1 MCGVAS
7 PLVSVE
13 TSALTAV
20 DVSRWNPLLCLPNG
34 TADPLLM
41 VFLVYLLA
49 FMPSWMICSSMLLR
63 KWRKQEKKTLCG
75 FQKANCRV
83 LFHALDRLQARKKR
97 ALVHFLVGVIYF
109 KKILPDFRFGRTYSL
124 LMIVM
129 LYQEYGNHGFGSQ
142 EEDFPSKAGQ
152 LFQGFS
158 GRGIQAAWLKRECRG
173 RNTSTTFSCD
183 WFSLPFQRLQLF
195 AVSFSCET
203 TFFAQTSGRQD
214 EAVR

>member
-1 MCGVAS
+1 
-7 PLVSVE
+7 
-13 TSALTAV
+13 
-20 DVSRWNPLLCLPNG
+20 
-34 TADPLLM
+34 M

-63 KWRKQEKKTLCG
+63 KWRKQEKKSLCG

-83 LFHALDRLQARKKR
+83 LFHALDRLQAREKR

-142 EEDFPSKAGQ
+142 EEDVPSKAGQ

-158 GRGIQAAWLKRECRG
+158 GRGIQAVAKARVQRKEHVYHVLMRLIFSPFPTPAAVCSQFFL
-173 RNTSTTFSCD
+173 RNDLFCSKIRTTRWSGALRQPKKKPVFSRAIPCEQ
-183 WFSLPFQRLQLF
+183 SLLR
-195 AVSFSCET
+195 SS
-203 TFFAQTSGRQD
+203 
-214 EAVR
+214 